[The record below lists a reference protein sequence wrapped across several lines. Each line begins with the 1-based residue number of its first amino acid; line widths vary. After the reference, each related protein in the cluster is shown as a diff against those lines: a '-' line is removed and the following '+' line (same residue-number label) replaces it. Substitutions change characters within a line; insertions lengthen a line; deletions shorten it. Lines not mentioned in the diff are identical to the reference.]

1 LRESTGGD
9 GVALDAACAEP
20 SVVVAEET
28 VSKTSNYRGQS
39 LRRTSFRGMDRDG
52 ADFSNAD
59 LRGADFTDASL
70 VEANFADAKL
80 GVTPSTGVLLLVIAV
95 MLAGAAGVVTG
106 WLSSETRD
114 RMFSGEWQA
123 TLGGVTIVFLT
134 LVLFGFLLVK
144 GADWAVR
151 AFAVAFAVSL
161 TINLVVG
168 FIYGEV
174 NVGVLA
180 RTVGLMILFGL
191 AVVAGIVARMVGGA
205 FGPFIIVVVALIGG
219 IATGRADGGIGTI
232 VVSVLLVVIAKRA
245 MRLDQRDRPILT
257 LAQRIVTARGTRFT
271 NANLTRADFTGTL
284 LTYSDMTNAV
294 LSGTT
299 WDSGKGPLVVDD
311 GGT

>member
-1 LRESTGGD
+1 VSTQTD
-9 GVALDAACAEP
+9 
-20 SVVVAEET
+20 
-28 VSKTSNYRGQS
+28 YRGS
-39 LRRTSFRGMDRDG
+39 NLRRRSFRGAALNG
-52 ADFSNAD
+52 ADFAGAD

-70 VEANFADAKL
+70 VEANLADAKL
-80 GVTPSTGVLLLVIAV
+80 GVTPSTGVLLLVTAV

-123 TLGGVTIVFLT
+123 TLGGATIVFLT

-161 TINLVVG
+161 TINLVVD

-257 LAQRIVTARGTRFT
+257 LAHRIVTARGTRFT
-271 NANLTRADFTGTL
+271 NTNLTRADFTGTL

-299 WDSGKGPLVVDD
+299 WDPGKGPVILDD
-311 GGT
+311 GGST